1 MLVLP
6 LVAPVLIAGVR
17 ATDLAAEGRAGEV
30 LSWLGLLAAFD
41 VVFLSVG
48 VLVFGYLLE
57 D

>member
-1 MLVLP
+1 
-6 LVAPVLIAGVR
+6 VR
-17 ATDLAAEGRAGEV
+17 ATDLAAAGRSSEV